1 MEGLDS
7 PVMGHKAVFSF
18 SFGDNKKNYAFHS
31 IRGCGINTNSEY
43 EGFKKNNFLATYL
56 IGPLFILNPDLLRKY
71 MKDMG
76 VEEPRLKFEK
86 EMDETYKIR
95 LKEFESEKTNFLQ

>member
-1 MEGLDS
+1 M
-7 PVMGHKAVFSF
+7 VYNMYQK
-18 SFGDNKKNYAFHS
+18 
-31 IRGCGINTNSEY
+31 
-43 EGFKKNNFLATYL
+43 
-56 IGPLFILNPDLLRKY
+56 DLLRKY